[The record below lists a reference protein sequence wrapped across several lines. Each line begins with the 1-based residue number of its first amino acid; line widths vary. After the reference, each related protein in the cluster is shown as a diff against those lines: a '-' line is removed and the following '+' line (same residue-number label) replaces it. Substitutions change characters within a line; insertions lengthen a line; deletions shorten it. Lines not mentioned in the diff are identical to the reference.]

1 MKTLTIIL
9 STAAAQSAAV
19 AASGSG
25 FDAPIVLSIAAASC
39 IAAMFASDYRKSQD
53 YNLHTRIAPTPVS
66 SRNESR
72 AHCVTAPFIIFE
84 TTAA

>member
-9 STAAAQSAAV
+9 SSAAAQSAAV
-19 AASGSG
+19 AANGSG
-25 FDAPIVLSIAAASC
+25 FDAPTVLSIAAASC
-39 IAAMFASDYRKSQD
+39 IAAMFASDYRQSPD
-53 YNLHTRIAPTPVS
+53 YNLHTHIAPTPVS
-66 SRNESR
+66 SRMGNR